1 MIGGLFFIG
10 KDTKMTIISDGDQEQ
25 REKGDKRASQSHD
38 TLNELIN
45 AEARREALEGEFVF
59 SSSSVEELMRFLN
72 SD

>member
-1 MIGGLFFIG
+1 MTNIS
-10 KDTKMTIISDGDQEQ
+10 DTKQKQSEN
-25 REKGDKRASQSHD
+25 GDKRASQSHD